1 MMTYKISIDC
11 HCKRR
16 KKVLKHIVKS
26 IFRNNRY
33 KSGVNI
39 EEEKLCI
46 VSSDTDPAIHQTI
59 NIYDTRESI
68 SEAASIDVHF
78 DRFGKKTSFKGIHTF
93 ITITFGD
100 ETSDQK
106 FASTE
111 CIKLY
116 NRLKKRIDSHINDSD
131 YSLSLRRSYDENSN
145 WITIICSGSRLTI
158 PLIYV

>member
-1 MMTYKISIDC
+1 MMIYNISIDC
-11 HCKRR
+11 YCKQR

-39 EEEKLCI
+39 EEEELYI

-78 DRFGKKTSFKGIHTF
+78 DRFGKKTF
-93 ITITFGD
+93 
-100 ETSDQK
+100 
-106 FASTE
+106 
-111 CIKLY
+111 
-116 NRLKKRIDSHINDSD
+116 LKE
-131 YSLSLRRSYDENSN
+131 YTPLSLSHLKMKHR
-145 WITIICSGSRLTI
+145 ITDTLLKNVRTYTI
-158 PLIYV
+158 N